1 MSSSNQRLI
10 SAATD
15 PVTTPTPTSF
25 LSISSW
31 LKKCHFFSYSKGILM
46 ILLWTIFVGYVYVAV
61 VYGSLA
67 LILQYRISIE
77 DEKIPFHTVI
87 SMIAGAGGTF
97 ALLQMLFYPVG
108 GLIADICCG
117 RYRII
122 ISSVFSIW
130 SGLLLCCIVCIIKI
144 SIRVDKTFKIING
157 MLLSIAALL
166 SMIGFTGF
174 QANAVQFGLDQLLHA
189 SSQEL
194 SSFLHWFIWADH
206 FGQLT
211 LRIVGVACLCHQVF
225 IRAKI
230 VLSCTVF
237 IFGIIIT
244 VVMILSCWK
253 RQWFHSEP
261 HTHNPYGTVYRVLK
275 FAAKHDKPLRRSA
288 LTYCDDERPTRIE
301 FAKQKYGGPF
311 TTEMVEDVKTFLR
324 ILIMLFVMSPIFTLQ
339 VAVDYMFP
347 LYGIHMGNSPII
359 NTTECS
365 AWLLLQS
372 GNLSY
377 LVTVVFMPLYI
388 LFIHPYIPRWMPRIL
403 YRLTIGIFLMFLSV
417 AAMFIIQVVANY
429 NAIYK
434 QDRNI
439 TCMFLS
445 DIRNKNEVPSMLN
458 FNIPILIFPNLL
470 GGIAFPLVYV
480 TILEFISA
488 QSPHSM
494 KGLLLGVFYAF
505 RGFFTLIGCVLI
517 FPFAQEKYWKDTAHV
532 TDCGF
537 YYYLLSTVMGL
548 VGVAAI
554 PAATKWYQYR
564 VREDRPYG
572 PFYVEEYYSRYLR
585 GMNAQAISPVLEGR
599 ECDHHH
605 DDRMSTYGTIN
616 N

>member
-1 MSSSNQRLI
+1 
-10 SAATD
+10 
-15 PVTTPTPTSF
+15 
-25 LSISSW
+25 
-31 LKKCHFFSYSKGILM
+31 M
-46 ILLWTIFVGYVYVAV
+46 ILLLTIIVGYIYAAV
-61 VYGSLA
+61 VYGYQT
-67 LILQYRISIE
+67 LILRRRISIE
-77 DEKIPFHTVI
+77 DEKVPFHTVI
-87 SMIAGAGGTF
+87 CKIAGAGGIF

-130 SGLLLCCIVCIIKI
+130 CGLLLYIIIYIIKI
-144 SIRVDKTFKIING
+144 SIREDETFEIIYDI
-157 MLLSIAALL
+157 LLCIAALL

-174 QANAVQFGLDQLLHA
+174 QSNAVQFGLDQLLHA

-194 SSFLHWFIWADH
+194 SLFLHWFIWADN
-206 FGQLT
+206 FGQLIIHI
-211 LRIVGVACLCHQVF
+211 LGVAHFCHQF
-225 IRAKI
+225 IQTNSL
-230 VLSCTVF
+230 LSYTTI
-237 IFGIIIT
+237 IFAIIIT
-244 VVMILSCWK
+244 VVIILSCWK
-253 RQWFHSEP
+253 HHWFHSEP
-261 HTHNPYGTVYRVLK
+261 HTHNPYGIVYRVLK

-324 ILIMLFVMSPIFTLQ
+324 ILIMLFVMSPVFTLQ
-339 VAVDYMFP
+339 VAVAYMFP
-347 LYGIHMGNSPII
+347 IYGIHMGNSPII

-365 AWLLLQS
+365 AEWLLLQS

-388 LFIHPYIPRWMPRIL
+388 LFIHPCIPRWMPRIL
-403 YRLTIGIFLMFLSV
+403 YRLTIGIFLMFLLV

-445 DIRNKNEVPSMLN
+445 DIRNENELLN
-458 FNIPILIFPNLL
+458 FNIPVLVLPNLL

-599 ECDHHH
+599 ECNHHH
-605 DDRMSTYGTIN
+605 DDRKSTYGTIN

>member
-1 MSSSNQRLI
+1 
-10 SAATD
+10 
-15 PVTTPTPTSF
+15 
-25 LSISSW
+25 
-31 LKKCHFFSYSKGILM
+31 M
-46 ILLWTIFVGYVYVAV
+46 ILLWTIFVGCVYVTV

-67 LILQYRISIE
+67 QILQYRISIE
-77 DEKIPFHTVI
+77 NEKVPFHTVI

-130 SGLLLCCIVCIIKI
+130 CGLLLYCIACIINI
-144 SIRVDKTFKIING
+144 SIRENKTFRIIYD
-157 MLLSIAALL
+157 MILLIVALL
-166 SMIGFTGF
+166 FIIGFTGF
-174 QANAVQFGLDQLLHA
+174 QANAVQFGLDQLLHV

-194 SSFLHWFIWADH
+194 SLFLHWFIWPDN
-206 FGQLT
+206 FGQLI
-211 LRIVGVACLCHQVF
+211 LRIVGVACLCHRLF

-230 VLSCTVF
+230 MLSCTAF
-237 IFGIIIT
+237 IFGIIVT

-311 TTEMVEDVKTFLR
+311 TTEMVEDVKTFFR
-324 ILIMLFVMSPIFTLQ
+324 ILVMLFVMSPIFTLQ

-365 AWLLLQS
+365 AEWLLLQS

-388 LFIHPYIPRWMPRIL
+388 LFIHPCIPRWMPRIL
-403 YRLTIGIFLMFLSV
+403 YRLTIGIFLMFLFV

-445 DIRNKNEVPSMLN
+445 DIRNENEVPSMLN
-458 FNIPILIFPNLL
+458 FNIPVLVLPNLL

-605 DDRMSTYGTIN
+605 DGMSTYGTIN
-616 N
+616 

>member
-1 MSSSNQRLI
+1 
-10 SAATD
+10 
-15 PVTTPTPTSF
+15 
-25 LSISSW
+25 
-31 LKKCHFFSYSKGILM
+31 M
-46 ILLWTIFVGYVYVAV
+46 ILLWTIFVGGVYAAV
-61 VYGSLA
+61 VYSSLA
-67 LILQYRISIE
+67 IILQYHISIE
-77 DEKIPFHTVI
+77 DEKIPFHSVI
-87 SMIAGAGGTF
+87 SVIAGAGGTF

-122 ISSVFSIW
+122 ISSIW
-130 SGLLLCCIVCIIKI
+130 CGLLLYCIACIINI
-144 SIRVDKTFKIING
+144 SIRENKTFRIVYDMI
-157 MLLSIAALL
+157 LLIVALL
-166 SMIGFTGF
+166 FIIGFTGF
-174 QANAVQFGLDQLLHA
+174 QSNAVQFGLDQLLDA

-194 SSFLHWFIWADH
+194 SLFLHWFIWADRL
-206 FGQLT
+206 GQLI
-211 LRIVGVACLCHQVF
+211 LRIVGVTCLCHQVF
-225 IRAKI
+225 IRAEI
-230 VLSCTVF
+230 VLFCTAF
-237 IFGIIIT
+237 IFVIIIT
-244 VVMILSCWK
+244 VVMILGCWK
-253 RQWFHSEP
+253 RQWFHGEP

-311 TTEMVEDVKTFLR
+311 TTEMVEDVKTFFR
-324 ILIMLFVMSPIFTLQ
+324 ILVMLFIMSPIFTLQ
-339 VAVDYMFP
+339 VAVDYVFP

-365 AWLLLQS
+365 AEWLLLQS

-377 LVTVVFMPLYI
+377 MVTVAFMPLYI
-388 LFIHPYIPRWMPRIL
+388 LFIHPCIPRWMPRIL
-403 YRLTIGIFLMFLSV
+403 YRLTIGIFLMFLFV
-417 AAMFIIQVVANY
+417 ATMFIIQVVANY

-445 DIRNKNEVPSMLN
+445 DICNENEVPSMLN
-458 FNIPILIFPNLL
+458 FNIPVLILPNLL
-470 GGIAFPLVYV
+470 CGIAFPLVYV
-480 TILEFISA
+480 TILEFVSA

-494 KGLLLGVFYAF
+494 KGLLLRVFYAF
-505 RGFFTLIGCVLI
+505 RGFFTLLGCVLI
-517 FPFAQEKYWKDTAHV
+517 FPFVQEKYWKDTAHV

-605 DDRMSTYGTIN
+605 DDRKSTYGTIN

>member
-1 MSSSNQRLI
+1 
-10 SAATD
+10 
-15 PVTTPTPTSF
+15 
-25 LSISSW
+25 
-31 LKKCHFFSYSKGILM
+31 M
-46 ILLWTIFVGYVYVAV
+46 ILLWTIFVGCAYVAV

-77 DEKIPFHTVI
+77 DEKVPFHTVI

-130 SGLLLCCIVCIIKI
+130 CGLLLCCIVCIIKI
-144 SIRVDKTFKIING
+144 SIREDETFRIIYD
-157 MLLSIAALL
+157 MLLLIVALL

-194 SSFLHWFIWADH
+194 SLFLHWFIWADH
-206 FGQLT
+206 FGQLI

-225 IRAKI
+225 IQAKI
-230 VLSCTVF
+230 VLSGTAF

-244 VVMILSCWK
+244 VMIILSCWK
-253 RQWFHSEP
+253 RQWFHTEP

-275 FAAKHDKPLRRSA
+275 FAAKHDTPLRRSA

-311 TTEMVEDVKTFLR
+311 TTEMVEDVKTFFR
-324 ILIMLFVMSPIFTLQ
+324 ILIMLFIMSPIFTLQ

-347 LYGIHMGNSPII
+347 LYGIHMGNSSTF

-365 AWLLLQS
+365 AEWLLLQS

-377 LVTVVFMPLYI
+377 LVTVIFMPLYI
-388 LFIHPYIPRWMPRIL
+388 LFIHPCIPRWMPRIL
-403 YRLTIGIFLMFLSV
+403 YRLTIGIFLMFLFV
-417 AAMFIIQVVANY
+417 AAMFIIRVVANY

-445 DIRNKNEVPSMLN
+445 DIRNENEVPLMLN
-458 FNIPILIFPNLL
+458 FDIPVLVLPNLL

-494 KGLLLGVFYAF
+494 KGLLLGIFYAF

-537 YYYLLSTVMGL
+537 YYYLLSTVLGL

-585 GMNAQAISPVLEGR
+585 GMNAQVIGPVLEGR

-605 DDRMSTYGTIN
+605 DDRKSTYGTIN

>member
-1 MSSSNQRLI
+1 
-10 SAATD
+10 
-15 PVTTPTPTSF
+15 
-25 LSISSW
+25 
-31 LKKCHFFSYSKGILM
+31 M
-46 ILLWTIFVGYVYVAV
+46 ILLWTFFVGGVYVAV

-77 DEKIPFHTVI
+77 DEIVPFHTVI
-87 SMIAGAGGTF
+87 SMVAGTGGTF

-130 SGLLLCCIVCIIKI
+130 CGLLLCCIACIIRI
-144 SIRVDKTFKIING
+144 SIREDKTFKIIYDV
-157 MLLSIAALL
+157 LLSIVALL

-174 QANAVQFGLDQLLHA
+174 QSNAVQFGLDQLLHA

-194 SSFLHWFIWADH
+194 SLFLHWFIWADY
-206 FGQLT
+206 FGQLI
-211 LRIVGVACLCHQVF
+211 LRIVGVVCLCHQVF

-230 VLSCTVF
+230 VQSCTVF

-311 TTEMVEDVKTFLR
+311 TTEMVEDVKTFFK
-324 ILIMLFVMSPIFTLQ
+324 ILIMLFVISPIFTLQ

-347 LYGIHMGNSPII
+347 LYGVHLGNSSTF

-365 AWLLLQS
+365 AEWLLLQS

-377 LVTVVFMPLYI
+377 LITVVFMPLYI
-388 LFIHPYIPRWMPRIL
+388 LFIHPCIPRWMPRIL
-403 YRLTIGIFLMFLSV
+403 YRLTIGIFLMFLFV

-434 QDRNI
+434 QDKNI

-445 DIRNKNEVPSMLN
+445 DVRNENEVSSMLN
-458 FNIPILIFPNLL
+458 FDIPVLILPNLL

-505 RGFFTLIGCVLI
+505 RGFFTLTGCVLI

-554 PAATKWYQYR
+554 LAATKWYQYR

-585 GMNAQAISPVLEGR
+585 GMNAISPVLEGR

-605 DDRMSTYGTIN
+605 DDRMFTYGTIN